1 MSVKKHTRDI
11 IEELLAFVDYE
22 KDEELD
28 RLVDAILQAKS
39 IFLSGAGRSGVAIR
53 GFTNRLLHLGLSVN
67 LVGEISCPRT
77 KKGDLL
83 IIGSGSGTT
92 TSLVSLAKK
101 AKKNGVTIA
110 LLTMDNES
118 TIADLAD
125 VVVVLPG
132 VSPKL
137 KENNLTSIQPMGSAF
152 EQISF
157 LTYDGIILELME
169 RMGETGETMVER
181 HTDLE

>member
-1 MSVKKHTRDI
+1 MSVKKNTRDI

-92 TSLVSLAKK
+92 PSLVSLAKK